1 MFLFTEIKNRAE
13 MSIQVKFPG
22 H

>member
-1 MFLFTEIKNRAE
+1 